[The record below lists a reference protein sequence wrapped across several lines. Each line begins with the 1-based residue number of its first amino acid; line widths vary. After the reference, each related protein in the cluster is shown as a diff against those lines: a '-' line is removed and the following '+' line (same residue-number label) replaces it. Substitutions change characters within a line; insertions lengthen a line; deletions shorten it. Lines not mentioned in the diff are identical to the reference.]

1 MLNSEDILNRPDQKT
16 PLRRFHWSRTN
27 NLEKYN
33 LVATLY
39 RSRNQSMV
47 VCRRD
52 LVLNAK
58 ATGMHDRRC
67 HKAHHQEGITP

>member
-16 PLRRFHWSRTN
+16 PLRRFHWSGTN

-33 LVATLY
+33 LVTTLY
-39 RSRNQSMV
+39 RSRNHRMV

-52 LVLNAK
+52 LVLDAK
-58 ATGMHDRRC
+58 AAGVHDRRC
-67 HKAHHQEGITP
+67 RKAQHQEGITP